1 MFSRIASRTALI
13 SRLPAHHL
21 VLLGLMWAAAVP
33 LAQATAPKP
42 SAKPAERPN
51 LQAACRNE
59 TGARRTALLELYTSE
74 GCDSCPPAD
83 AWLATLKPTDAAIPL
98 AWHVDY
104 WDRLGWKDRFARADA
119 TARQRAQVQ
128 AQGDRVVYTPQLL
141 ASSKT
146 VRWADDSRV
155 AARIKEVNA
164 QPSPVWMAIGR
175 GMAINGYVGVELVVQ
190 ATDKAGAAT
199 HAGTNGAQAWVA
211 LVEDGLE
218 SKPNAGEN
226 RGAVLKHDHVVRE
239 VIGPLK
245 VTRERMAHVHALSI
259 PADADVDRI
268 RMVGWVEAANGEV
281 LGAVATRCVNQ

>member
-1 MFSRIASRTALI
+1 M
-13 SRLPAHHL
+13 
-21 VLLGLMWAAAVP
+21 
-33 LAQATAPKP
+33 
-42 SAKPAERPN
+42 
-51 LQAACRNE
+51 QAACRNE
-59 TGARRTALLELYTSE
+59 TGPRRTALLELYTSE

-83 AWLATLKPTDAAIPL
+83 AWLATLKPTEAAIPL

-175 GMAINGYVGVELVVQ
+175 GMAISGYVGVELVVQ
-190 ATDKAGAAT
+190 ATDKSLQTAQ
-199 HAGTNGAQAWVA
+199 GAQAWVA

-259 PADADVDRI
+259 PPDADVDRI

>member
-1 MFSRIASRTALI
+1 MFSRIASAC
-13 SRLPAHHL
+13 RLPARHL
-21 VLLGLMWAAAVP
+21 VVLGLVWASAGP
-33 LAQATAPKP
+33 LAQAASPQAA
-42 SAKPAERPN
+42 AKPAAKPN

-59 TGARRTALLELYTSE
+59 TGPRRTALLELYTSE

-83 AWLATLKPTDAAIPL
+83 AWLASLKPTDAAIPL

-104 WDRLGWKDRFARADA
+104 WDRLGWTDRFARADA

-128 AQGDRVVYTPQLL
+128 AQGDKVVYTPQLL
-141 ASSKT
+141 ASSQT
-146 VRWADDSRV
+146 VRWADEARV

-164 QPSPVWMAIGR
+164 QPSLVWMAIGR

-190 ATDKAGAAT
+190 ATNQAGAASNAAT
-199 HAGTNGAQAWVA
+199 TGAQAWVA

-226 RGAVLKHDHVVRE
+226 RGATLRHDHVVRE

-245 VTRERMAHVHALSI
+245 VTRERLAHVHALSI
-259 PADADVDRI
+259 PADANVDRI

>member
-1 MFSRIASRTALI
+1 MFSRIASAC
-13 SRLPAHHL
+13 RLPARTL
-21 VLLGLMWAAAVP
+21 VLFGLMWTLAVP
-33 LAQATAPKP
+33 LARAAAPAP
-42 SAKPAERPN
+42 AAAPAAKPAVKPN

-59 TGARRTALLELYTSE
+59 TGPRRTALLELYTSE

-83 AWLATLKPTDAAIPL
+83 AWLASLKPTDAAVPL

-104 WDRLGWKDRFARADA
+104 WDRLGWTDRFARADA

-128 AQGDRVVYTPQLL
+128 AQGDKVVYTPQLL
-141 ASSKT
+141 ASSQT
-146 VRWADDSRV
+146 VRWADEARV
-155 AARIKEVNA
+155 AARIRQVNA

-190 ATDKAGAAT
+190 ATDKAGAASNAAT
-199 HAGTNGAQAWVA
+199 KGAQAWVA

-218 SKPNAGEN
+218 SKPTAGEN
-226 RGAVLKHDHVVRE
+226 KGAVLRHDHVVRE

-245 VTRERMAHVHALSI
+245 VTRERLAHVHALSI